1 MTQTTNSVIFVD
13 PVIFVVSVLIF
24 VIILIVV
31 CISTLVIVY
40 KIYKM
45 HDVRNSDGEY
55 AWMVPN
61 NFLDIQKQITDS
73 QNNIVVVMKEVN
85 IQQEHIGEILKNL
98 VAETSSWR
106 KQKDA
111 KKER

>member
-1 MTQTTNSVIFVD
+1 MNKTIDSVIFVD
-13 PVIFVVSVLIF
+13 PVI
-24 VIILIVV
+24 LIVAIFILAV
-31 CISTLVIVY
+31 ISISTLVIVY

-55 AWMVPN
+55 AWIIPG

-73 QNNIVVVMKEVN
+73 QNIIVDVIKEVN
-85 IQQEHIGEILKNL
+85 TQQKYIGEILKNL
-98 VAETSSWR
+98 VTETSSWR

-111 KKER
+111 EEE

>member
-1 MTQTTNSVIFVD
+1 MTKTIDPVIFVD
-13 PVIFVVSVLIF
+13 PVVFIVSVLIF
-24 VIILIVV
+24 SVILIVV

-73 QNNIVVVMKEVN
+73 QSNIVVVMKEVN
-85 IQQEHIGEILKNL
+85 VQQQQIGEILRNL